1 MKNPIFVICLA
12 LLLPAC
18 QSSPTPRAPDDTPQ
32 PAPVTSEPAV
42 QNEAPAPVDELPA
55 ALSGEVL
62 YYLLAAEI
70 ALQRNRMDVAVE
82 GYSKAAEATN
92 DVRIAERATR
102 IAVYARDDERALQ
115 AAQKWVQLAPDNP
128 EARQV
133 LAALLV
139 RTGNGDAALPH
150 FEALLTLENG
160 DKEHQ
165 RYMLITSLLSKE
177 KDKQAALDVMQQLVA
192 ARQDDPDAQYA
203 LARLALVVDSLDLA
217 EQAIERALAQRP
229 DWSDAHLL
237 RANILHRQGDT
248 ERLFKLLRERL
259 DAAPDD
265 VALRLFLAR
274 KLVDEQQFAAARQ
287 QFDEVLKREPG
298 HTDAL
303 YAQGLLALQMG
314 DYAQAEA
321 SLKQLIA
328 QKRRVN
334 EARYYLGQAAALQ
347 GKFDLALDYYAMIER
362 GEHYVDARI
371 RAAGILAKQ
380 DGLAAGREHL
390 QNTRADNLDTE
401 LRLYLA
407 EGELLLNAREYE
419 EAYRLYNVALEQ
431 MPDNSKLL
439 YARALVAEKLDR
451 LDETIADL
459 RRIVENEPNNAEALN
474 ALGYT
479 LVDATDRIDE
489 GFGYIRRAYKI
500 KPDEPA
506 IIDSMGWAYY
516 RKGEYEKAL
525 EYLQRAFDELKDG
538 EIAAHLGEVLWVTGR
553 HEDARRVWEEALREA
568 PEHRVLQDVIE
579 RFTR

>member
-1 MKNPIFVICLA
+1 MCLA
-12 LLLPAC
+12 LLLSAC
-18 QSSPTPRAPDDTPQ
+18 QSSPNSRAPDDTPE
-32 PAPVTSEPAV
+32 PAPVTSEPVAPG
-42 QNEAPAPVDELPA
+42 EAPAPVAELPDT
-55 ALSGEVL
+55 LSGEVL

-92 DVRIAERATR
+92 DVRVAERAAR
-102 IAVYARDDERALQ
+102 VAVYARDEERALQ

-150 FEALLTLENG
+150 FEALLALNNG
-160 DKEHQ
+160 DKERQ

-192 ARQDDPDAQYA
+192 ERQDNPDAQYA
-203 LARLALVVDSLDLA
+203 LAHLALMVESLQLA
-217 EQAIERALAQRP
+217 EEAIERALARRP
-229 DWSDAHLL
+229 DWPDAHLL
-237 RANILHRQGDT
+237 RANVLHRRGET
-248 ERLFKLLRERL
+248 GRLFKLVRERL

-265 VALRLFLAR
+265 VPLRLFLAR
-274 KLVDEQQFAAARQ
+274 KLVDEQQFEAARR

-303 YAQGLLALQMG
+303 YARGLLALQTG

-334 EARYYLGQAAALQ
+334 KARYYLGQAAELQ
-347 GKFDLALDYYAMIER
+347 DKFDLALDYYAMIER

-371 RAAGILAKQ
+371 RAAGILASQ
-380 DGLAAGREHL
+380 DSLAAGREHL
-390 QNTRADNLDTE
+390 QTTRTDNLDAE

-407 EGELLLNAREYE
+407 EGELLLNARDYE
-419 EAYRLYNVALEQ
+419 EAYRLYNLALEQ

-451 LDETIADL
+451 LDETLADL
-459 RRIVENEPNNAEALN
+459 QRIVDNEPNNAEALN

-516 RKGEYEKAL
+516 RMGQHDKAL
-525 EYLQRAFDELKDG
+525 EYLQRAFDKLRDG

-553 HEDARRVWEEALREA
+553 RDAAREVWDEALREA
-568 PEHRVLQDVIE
+568 PEHRVLRDVIE

>member
-1 MKNPIFVICLA
+1 MCLA
-12 LLLPAC
+12 LLLSAC
-18 QSSPTPRAPDDTPQ
+18 QSSPTPRAPDDTPE
-32 PAPVTSEPAV
+32 PAPVTSEPAAPG
-42 QNEAPAPVDELPA
+42 EAPAPVAELPET
-55 ALSGEVL
+55 LSGEVL

-82 GYSKAAEATN
+82 GYSKAAEATS
-92 DVRIAERATR
+92 DVRVAERAAR
-102 IAVYARDDERALQ
+102 IAVYARDEERALQ
-115 AAQKWVQLAPDNP
+115 AAQKWVQLAPDNA

-150 FEALLTLENG
+150 FEALLALNNG
-160 DKEHQ
+160 DKERQ

-192 ARQDDPDAQYA
+192 QRQDNPDAQYA
-203 LARLALVVDSLDLA
+203 LAHLALMVESLELA
-217 EQAIERALAQRP
+217 EEAIERALAQRP

-237 RANILHRQGDT
+237 RANVLHRQGET
-248 ERLFKLLRERL
+248 GRLFKLVRERL

-265 VALRLFLAR
+265 VPLRLFLAR
-274 KLVDEQQFAAARQ
+274 KLVDEQQFEAARR

-334 EARYYLGQAAALQ
+334 EARYYLGQAAELQ
-347 GKFDLALDYYAMIER
+347 DKFDLALDYYAMIER

-371 RAAGILAKQ
+371 RAAGILASQ
-380 DGLAAGREHL
+380 DSLAAGREHL
-390 QNTRADNLDTE
+390 QTTRTDNLDAE

-419 EAYRLYNVALEQ
+419 EAYRLYNLALEQ

-451 LDETIADL
+451 LDETLADL
-459 RRIVENEPNNAEALN
+459 QRIVDNEPNNAEALN

-516 RKGEYEKAL
+516 RMGQHDKAL
-525 EYLQRAFDELKDG
+525 EYLQRAFDKLRDG

-553 HEDARRVWEEALREA
+553 RDAAREVWDEALREA
-568 PEHRVLQDVIE
+568 PEHRVLRDVIE

>member
-1 MKNPIFVICLA
+1 MKNPLFIMCLA
-12 LLLPAC
+12 LLLSAC
-18 QSSPTPRAPDDTPQ
+18 QSSPTPRAPDDTPE
-32 PAPVTSEPAV
+32 PAPVTSEPV
-42 QNEAPAPVDELPA
+42 TPGEAPAPVAELPET
-55 ALSGEVL
+55 LSGEVL

-92 DVRIAERATR
+92 DVRVAERAAR
-102 IAVYARDDERALQ
+102 IAVYARDEERALQ
-115 AAQKWVQLAPDNP
+115 AAQKWVQLAPDNA

-150 FEALLTLENG
+150 FEALLALNNG
-160 DKEHQ
+160 DKERQ

-192 ARQDDPDAQYA
+192 QRQDNPDAQYA
-203 LARLALVVDSLDLA
+203 LAHLALMVESLELA
-217 EQAIERALAQRP
+217 EEAIERALARRP

-237 RANILHRQGDT
+237 RANVLHRQGETD
-248 ERLFKLLRERL
+248 RLFKLVRERL

-265 VALRLFLAR
+265 VPLRLFLAR
-274 KLVDEQQFAAARQ
+274 KLVDEQQFEAARR

-334 EARYYLGQAAALQ
+334 EARYYLGQAAELQ
-347 GKFDLALDYYAMIER
+347 DKFDLALDYYAMIER

-371 RAAGILAKQ
+371 RAAGILASQ
-380 DGLAAGREHL
+380 DSLAAGREHL
-390 QNTRADNLDTE
+390 QTTRTDNLDAE

-419 EAYRLYNVALEQ
+419 EAYRLYNLALEQ

-451 LDETIADL
+451 LDETLADL
-459 RRIVENEPNNAEALN
+459 QRIVDNEPNNAEALN

-516 RKGEYEKAL
+516 RMGQHDKAL
-525 EYLQRAFDELKDG
+525 EYLQRAFDKLRDG

-553 HEDARRVWEEALREA
+553 RDAAREVWDEALREA
-568 PEHRVLQDVIE
+568 PEHRVLRDVIE

>member
-1 MKNPIFVICLA
+1 MKNPIYVMCLA

-18 QSSPTPRAPDDTPQ
+18 QTAPTPGAPDDTPES
-32 PAPVTSEPAV
+32 APVTSEPVA
-42 QNEAPAPVDELPA
+42 QSEAPAPVAELPES
-55 ALSGEVL
+55 LSGEVL

-82 GYSKAAEATN
+82 GYSKAAAATN
-92 DVRIAERATR
+92 DVRVAERAAR

-115 AAQKWVQLAPDNP
+115 AAQKWVQLAPDNA

-139 RTGNGDAALPH
+139 RTGNSDAALPH
-150 FEALLTLENG
+150 FEALLALDNG
-160 DKEHQ
+160 DKERQ

-177 KDKQAALDVMQQLVA
+177 KDKQAALAVMQKLVA
-192 ARQDDPDAQYA
+192 ERRDNPDAQYA
-203 LARLALVVDSLDLA
+203 LAHLALMVDSLELA
-217 EQAIERALAQRP
+217 GQAIEQALARRP

-237 RANILHRQGDT
+237 RANVLHRQGKT
-248 ERLFKLLRERL
+248 GRLFKLVRERL
-259 DAAPDD
+259 DTAPDD
-265 VALRLFLAR
+265 VPLRLFLAR
-274 KLVDEQQFAAARQ
+274 KLVDEQQFDAARR

-303 YAQGLLALQMG
+303 YARGLLALQMG
-314 DYAQAEA
+314 DYTQAEA
-321 SLKQLIA
+321 SFKQLIA

-334 EARYYLGQAAALQ
+334 EARYYLGQAAELQ
-347 GKFDLALDYYAMIER
+347 EKFDLALDYYAMIER
-362 GEHYVDARI
+362 GDQYVNARI

-380 DGLAAGREHL
+380 GGLAAGREHL

-401 LRLYLA
+401 LQLYLA
-407 EGELLLNAREYE
+407 EGDLLLNAREYE
-419 EAYRLYNVALEQ
+419 EAYRLYNIALEQ

-459 RRIVENEPNNAEALN
+459 QRIVNNEPNNAEALN

-489 GFGYIRRAYKI
+489 GFDYIRRAYKI
-500 KPDEPA
+500 QPDEPA

-516 RKGEYEKAL
+516 RLGQHDKAL
-525 EYLQRAFDELKDG
+525 EYLQRAFDKLRDG

-553 HEDARRVWEEALREA
+553 REDARRVWDEALREA

-579 RFTR
+579 RFTQ

>member
-1 MKNPIFVICLA
+1 MTSESA
-12 LLLPAC
+12 
-18 QSSPTPRAPDDTPQ
+18 TPGET
-32 PAPVTSEPAV
+32 PAPVA
-42 QNEAPAPVDELPA
+42 ELPDT
-55 ALSGEVL
+55 LSGEVL

-92 DVRIAERATR
+92 DVRVAERAAR
-102 IAVYARDDERALQ
+102 IAVYARDNERALQ
-115 AAQKWVQLAPDNP
+115 SAQKWVQLAPDNA

-139 RTGNGDAALPH
+139 RTGNGEAALPH
-150 FEALLTLENG
+150 FEALLNLGNS
-160 DKEHQ
+160 DKERQ
-165 RYMLITSLLSKE
+165 RYMLITSLLGKE
-177 KDKQAALDVMQQLVA
+177 KDKQAALEVMQELVDG
-192 ARQDDPDAQYA
+192 RQDNPDAQYA
-203 LARLALVVDSLDLA
+203 LAHLALVVDNLDVA
-217 EQAIERALAQRP
+217 EQAIERALTLSP

-237 RANILHRQGDT
+237 RANVLHRQGET
-248 ERLFKLLRERL
+248 GRLFTLLRERL

-265 VALRLFLAR
+265 VPLRLFLAR
-274 KLVDEQQFAAARQ
+274 KLVDEQQFEAARE

-303 YAQGLLALQMG
+303 YARGLLALQMG

-334 EARYYLGQAAALQ
+334 EARYYLGQAAELQ
-347 GKFDLALDYYAMIER
+347 DKFDLALDYYAMIER

-380 DGLAAGREHL
+380 DSLAAAREHL

-451 LDETIADL
+451 LDETLADL
-459 RRIVENEPNNAEALN
+459 QRIVENEPNNVEALN

-489 GFGYIRRAYKI
+489 GFDYIRRAYKLQ
-500 KPDEPA
+500 PDEPA

-516 RKGEYEKAL
+516 RKGEHDKAL
-525 EYLQRAFDELKDG
+525 EYLQRAFDKLQDG
-538 EIAAHLGEVLWVTGR
+538 EIAAHLGEVLWITGR
-553 HEDARRVWEEALREA
+553 RDAAREVWDEALREA
-568 PEHRVLQDVIE
+568 PEHRLLQDVIE